1 MRALSVSAMN
11 IAVPKHVVIIQGHPD
26 PAGGHLCNALA
37 DAYAE
42 GAQSA
47 GHNVARVEIARID
60 FPLLRTQA
68 EFEQG
73 PTPASLVA
81 AQQAIVSA
89 QHIVIVFPLWLG
101 TMPALL
107 KGFLEQVVRPGVA
120 FAYEPNGLPRK
131 LLGGRS
137 ARIIVTMGTPAFIY
151 RWYFMAHGLR
161 ALERNILNFVG
172 IKPVRESLLGSVG
185 SGGAARRLK
194 WLAKMRSLGERLV

>member
-1 MRALSVSAMN
+1 MQPASVAAMK
-11 IAVPKHVVIIQGHPD
+11 IAMPKHVVIIQGHPD
-26 PAGGHLCNALA
+26 PAGGHLCHALA

-47 GHNVARVEIARID
+47 GHSVARVEIARID

-73 PTPASLVA
+73 SLPESLVP
-81 AQQAIVSA
+81 AQQAILAA
-89 QHIVIVFPLWLG
+89 QHIVILFPLWLG

-107 KGFLEQVVRPGVA
+107 KAFLEQVMRPGTA
-120 FAYEPNGLPRK
+120 FAYGPSGSPHK

-137 ARIIVTMGTPAFIY
+137 ARIIVTMGMPAFVY

-161 ALERNILNFVG
+161 GLERNILNFVG
-172 IKPVRESLLGSVG
+172 IKPVRESLLGMVG
-185 SGGAARRLK
+185 SGDEARKRK
-194 WLAKMRSLGERLV
+194 WLAEMHDLGRRLV